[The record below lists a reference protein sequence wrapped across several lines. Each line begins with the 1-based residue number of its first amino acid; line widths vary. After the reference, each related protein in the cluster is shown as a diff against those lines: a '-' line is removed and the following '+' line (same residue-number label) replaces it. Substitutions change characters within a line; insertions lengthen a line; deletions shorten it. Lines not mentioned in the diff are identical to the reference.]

1 MKKSQMIAV
10 VKNKLFKKDNQHVLE
25 VELIKLI
32 KGLLHQRKFLLQNK
46 SNQLEEHLK
55 NDSTMAI
62 THQVIFYL

>member
-46 SNQLEEHLK
+46 SNQLEERLK

>member
-10 VKNKLFKKDNQHVLE
+10 VKKKLFKKDNQHVLE

-46 SNQLEEHLK
+46 SNQLEERLK